1 MDIKLEMVLGI
12 ALLLIGFVSL
22 GLTITARGALQES
35 GELKTII
42 DRLIYV
48 IVFLTCYSVL
58 HVAREVFHLKKTFG
72 DVIEYPE
79 YLFISL
85 AFIMIL
91 RTAGTLHNIV
101 NMLGKLG
108 VSKK

>member
-1 MDIKLEMVLGI
+1 MGINLETVFGI
-12 ALLLIGFVSL
+12 VIILIGIVSL
-22 GLTITARGALQES
+22 GLTINARGALQES

-48 IVFLTCYSVL
+48 IAFLTCYSVL
-58 HVAREVFHLKKTFG
+58 HVVREVFHLKKTFG

-85 AFIMIL
+85 TYIMIL